1 MVHAPVLLSNSIHK
15 QNKHIMETIWFD
27 NWESLLRTMIMTAA
41 GYGAM
46 VIILRVSGK
55 RTLSKMNAFDFIVTI
70 ALGSTLAS
78 IALNKNIPLANG
90 VAAVFIFVFLQY
102 LLTWISVRV
111 KFFKTLITSKPT
123 LIFYKGNYLHKA
135 MKEERITVEEVQCA
149 GRNKGYSTLDE
160 IDMIILEATG
170 EFTILETNR
179 PGAITTF
186 DNVQDPG

>member
-15 QNKHIMETIWFD
+15 QNKHSMETIWFD
-27 NWESLLRTMIMTAA
+27 NWESLVRTIILTIT

-46 VIILRVSGK
+46 VLILRVSGK
-55 RTLSKMNAFDFIVTI
+55 RTLSKMNAFDFIVTV
-70 ALGSTLAS
+70 ALGSTLAN
-78 IALNKNIPLANG
+78 IALNEDIPLADG
-90 VAAVFIFVFLQY
+90 VAAVFLFVFLQY
-102 LLTWISVRV
+102 LLTWLSVRI
-111 KFFKTLITSKPT
+111 KFFKTLITSKPS
-123 LIFYKGNYLHKA
+123 LIFYKGSYLHEA

-179 PGAITTF
+179 PGKTTTLE
-186 DNVQDPG
+186 NVQEPR